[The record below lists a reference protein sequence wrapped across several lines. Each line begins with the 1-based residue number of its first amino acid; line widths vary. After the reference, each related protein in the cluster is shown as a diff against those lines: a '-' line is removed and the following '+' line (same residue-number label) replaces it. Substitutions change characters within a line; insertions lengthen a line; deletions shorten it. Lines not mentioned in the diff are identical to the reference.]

1 MSDYFS
7 EHRYVSRD
15 MKKHIIMFAP
25 SWAGETVKF
34 VGDHVIK
41 QIVTVPTP
49 DGKAARTQEV
59 PCPVQ
64 FDIVAKDL
72 DEAFERYTDEL
83 VKFVEN
89 VNAKQNVIQAASA
102 NVMDK
107 LKFPGRDK

>member
-7 EHRYVSRD
+7 ESRFVSRD
-15 MKKHIIMFAP
+15 MKKHIIVFTP

-34 VGDHVIK
+34 VGDHMIK
-41 QIVTVPTP
+41 QRISTP
-49 DGKAARTQEV
+49 QGTQEV

-64 FDIVAKDL
+64 FDIVAKTL
-72 DEAFERYTDEL
+72 EEAFEKYTDEL

-107 LKFPGRDK
+107 LKFPGRQ